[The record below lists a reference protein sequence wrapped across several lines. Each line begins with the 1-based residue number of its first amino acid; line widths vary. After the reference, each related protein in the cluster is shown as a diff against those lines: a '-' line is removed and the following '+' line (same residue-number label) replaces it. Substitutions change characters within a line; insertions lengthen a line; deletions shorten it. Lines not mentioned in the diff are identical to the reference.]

1 VGVVIVPSR
10 RSARGRQL
18 LIALVALAACRT
30 IPKEARVASVVD
42 DAGVGVHLPAA
53 PERIV
58 SLIPASTELVFAL
71 GEGDRLVGRTAWCD
85 WPEDAGKIPNLG
97 NGIDPSVEA
106 VVGTRPDLV
115 LLYRSGSNRAAAE
128 RLRGFRIPVL
138 ELEFNT
144 LDDFRRI
151 TRLLGNVLG
160 VQSRADSLIARTD
173 SGLARVAPPVDTG
186 GARRPS
192 VFILVWDRPPMALGK
207 GSFLSEIVD
216 RAGARN
222 IFDDMA
228 APSGPVSIE
237 AVAERDPD
245 FILTTGTSEPA
256 FAGRS
261 EWQVVR
267 AARERRFLRVEGSEY
282 NRPSPRM
289 PDAVRA
295 LADSLRDKQ
304 R

>member
-1 VGVVIVPSR
+1 L
-10 RSARGRQL
+10 RGRHV
-18 LIALVALAACRT
+18 LIALAALAACRT

-42 DAGVGVHLPAA
+42 DAGVGVHVPAA

-71 GEGDRLVGRTAWCD
+71 GEGDRLVGRTTWCD
-85 WPEDAGKIPNLG
+85 WPPDAQTIPNLG

-173 SGLARVAPPVDTG
+173 SALARVAPPVDTG
-186 GARRPS
+186 GMHASRSPLDVARDTASSSDGTSTSPS
-192 VFILVWDRPPMALGK
+192 PAAITSAKSARGSGFTNVIAPPITTSGWRWSRSA
-207 GSFLSEIVD
+207 
-216 RAGARN
+216 ARN
-222 IFDDMA
+222 GRPASRSMA
-228 APSGPVSIE
+228 STLV
-237 AVAERDPD
+237 
-245 FILTTGTSEPA
+245 
-256 FAGRS
+256 
-261 EWQVVR
+261 
-267 AARERRFLRVEGSEY
+267 
-282 NRPSPRM
+282 
-289 PDAVRA
+289 
-295 LADSLRDKQ
+295 
-304 R
+304 